1 MSSTI
6 NPSDCK
12 LVVGILIFNNV
23 EILDVAG
30 PFEVFSVT
38 RINEHLRF
46 EEDSPFK
53 VMLIAEN
60 PNQIL
65 TVGGLHLTPDFTI
78 DNCPKLDLLMVPGG
92 MGNRTE
98 VNNSTLLKWISNQN
112 GKTKLIASVCTGSS
126 LLGRAGLLD
135 GHDATT
141 HWRSFDF
148 LLESAPKAHILKN
161 VLFTLEE
168 PVFTSAGVAAGID
181 LALYIVSYF
190 WGVDVGQATARHMQY
205 PYPKTN
211 LIKRDT

>member
-6 NPSDCK
+6 NPSNRK

-46 EEDSPFK
+46 EENSPFK

-60 PNQIL
+60 PDQIL

-78 DNCPKLDLLMVPGG
+78 NNCPKLDLLMVPGG
-92 MGNRTE
+92 MGTRTE
-98 VNNSTLLKWISNQN
+98 VNNSTLIKWISNQN

-148 LLESAPKAHILKN
+148 LLESAPKAHIVKN

-181 LALYIVSYF
+181 LALCIVSHF
-190 WGVDVGQATARHMQY
+190 WGVEVGQATARHMEY